1 MDEAGIAMVEQP
13 LPFWTK
19 DGMAA
24 LCSRLRMAVVADEG
38 LWDLHDAYAAFKSGA
53 TALYGVKIGK
63 GGGIRR
69 AYKAA
74 SVAEAAGI
82 PIYGGMALERSIGT
96 AAALKLFRALPL
108 LSWDC
113 ELIGPLL
120 LAADLAVQPTQYQN
134 FEVVVTQIVRPS

>member
-1 MDEAGIAMVEQP
+1 MRLLPQMDDAGIAMVEQP
-13 LPFWTK
+13 LPFWNK

-82 PIYGGMALERSIGT
+82 PIYGGMALDSSIGT
-96 AAALKLFRALPL
+96 AAALQR
-108 LSWDC
+108 SEEHTS
-113 ELIGPLL
+113 ELQSLMRTSY
-120 LAADLAVQPTQYQN
+120 AVYCSKKKN
-134 FEVVVTQIVRPS
+134 L